1 MNDPLNP
8 TAAGPGAAP
17 PVVETVAT
25 PVPRRRLPA
34 LVRYALAA
42 LLGVAAAG
50 LASYLMRSIG
60 F

>member
-1 MNDPLNP
+1 MNEPLNSP
-8 TAAGPGAAP
+8 APASAAP
-17 PVVETVAT
+17 PTLDAVAT
-25 PVPRRRLPA
+25 PVRRRRLPA
-34 LVRYALAA
+34 FVRYALAA

>member
-1 MNDPLNP
+1 MNEPLNAP
-8 TAAGPGAAP
+8 AAAPAAAP
-17 PVVETVAT
+17 PTLDGVAT
-25 PVPRRRLPA
+25 PVRRRSLPA
-34 LVRYALAA
+34 IVRYALAA